1 MRIGTVLSLMTDPE
15 DEGHDVRRRLEWVV
29 ARPALLSPKRPR
41 KPTCRYRRN
50 QEQAAGDPE
59 KAAGLTDVPGDL
71 FVVMDPTKPN
81 LRPPQLLLFSLAF
94 SHVGPPRGEIEPVHG
109 ESY

>member
-1 MRIGTVLSLMTDPE
+1 
-15 DEGHDVRRRLEWVV
+15 VV
-29 ARPALLSPKRPR
+29 ARPALLSPETA
-41 KPTCRYRRN
+41 KPDLPTSP
-50 QEQAAGDPE
+50 QPEIELAAGDPE

-109 ESY
+109 KSY